1 MAKRTRSTT
10 TDDAVRQAI
19 RSFILSNFL
28 LGEPPETLKDSTLLV
43 TSGVI
48 TSLSMLEL
56 VAFIEDTFSLT
67 LDPDDFGVAH
77 MDSIDLLVELVLDRA
92 GRSVDSTGSSG

>member
-1 MAKRTRSTT
+1 MKTHTRPTV
-10 TDDAVRQAI
+10 TDDAVREAI

-28 LGEPPETLKDSTLLV
+28 PGEAPDTLKDSTLLV

-56 VAFIEDTFSLT
+56 VAFIEQTFAVT
-67 LDPDDFGVAH
+67 LDPDDFGVER
-77 MDSIDLLVELVLDRA
+77 MDSIDLLVELVAERL
-92 GRSVDSTGSSG
+92 GRGRTSTSTPR

>member
-1 MAKRTRSTT
+1 MKKVTGPTA
-10 TDDAVRQAI
+10 TDEEVRQAI

-28 LGEPPETLKDSTLLV
+28 PGEAPETLKDSTLLV

-56 VAFIEDTFSLT
+56 AAFIEDTFSVT
-67 LDPDDFGVAH
+67 LDPEDFGVAR
-77 MDSIDLLVELVLDRA
+77 MDSVDLLVELVVDRVGKA
-92 GRSVDSTGSSG
+92 AESTGSPG

>member
-1 MAKRTRSTT
+1 MTQDEVRST
-10 TDDAVRQAI
+10 I

-28 LGEPPETLKDSTLLV
+28 PGEAPETLKDSTLLV

-56 VAFIEDTFSLT
+56 VAFLEEEFSFALQPEDI
-67 LDPDDFGVAH
+67 GVGH
-77 MDSIDLLVELVLDRA
+77 MDTVDLLVELVARQLDKQREPIRDA
-92 GRSVDSTGSSG
+92 G

>member
-1 MAKRTRSTT
+1 MAKRMGSTA
-10 TDDAVRQAI
+10 TDSAVRHAI

-28 LGEPPETLKDSTLLV
+28 PGEAPETLKDSTLLV
-43 TSGVI
+43 SSGVI

-56 VAFIEDTFSLT
+56 VAFIEDKFSLT

-92 GRSVDSTGSSG
+92 RGAAELTGSSG

>member
-1 MAKRTRSTT
+1 MKTHTRPTV
-10 TDDAVRQAI
+10 TDDTVRDAI

-28 LGEPPETLKDSTLLV
+28 PAEAPDTLKDSTLLV

-56 VAFIEDTFSLT
+56 VAFIEQTFAVT
-67 LDPDDFGVAH
+67 LDPDDFGVER
-77 MDSIDLLVELVLDRA
+77 MDSIDLLVELVAERL
-92 GRSVDSTGSSG
+92 GRGRTSTSTPR

>member
-1 MAKRTRSTT
+1 MATRTGSTA

-28 LGEPPETLKDSTLLV
+28 PGEAPETLKDSTLLV

-48 TSLSMLEL
+48 ASLSMLEL
-56 VAFIEDTFSLT
+56 VAFIEDTFSLN

-77 MDSIDLLVELVLDRA
+77 MDSIDLLVELVLDRL
-92 GRSVDSTGSSG
+92 GRAADSTSSSG